1 MMAGTTKTFATFG
14 LGALSLVLGCSA
26 GPSGSLRRHHSAA
39 RHIEYD
45 ALTRTGFER
54 TESTHNEA
62 AEFFV
67 PVRRGRVSSTFG
79 YRRNPFNGAVQFH
92 RGVDIAVD
100 TGTPVRACWGGR
112 VESVEWSRGSGH
124 QVRLSHPGGR
134 TTVYKHLSAVRV
146 ARGRWVDGGD
156 QVGASGN
163 TGTMSTGPHL
173 HLETIGGGK
182 PLDPGRFDSRLARK
196 GSLL

>member
-1 MMAGTTKTFATFG
+1 MGETKRKLAKVALGT
-14 LGALSLVLGCSA
+14 LSLALGCSS
-26 GPSGSLRRHHSAA
+26 GPSGSLRRHSSVA
-39 RHIEYD
+39 RHIEFD
-45 ALTRTGFER
+45 TRARFAFEH
-54 TESTHNEA
+54 TDTAPVEA
-62 AEFFV
+62 AEFFI
-67 PVRRGRVSSTFG
+67 PVRKGRVSSTFG

-124 QVRLSHPGGR
+124 QVRLSHAGGR
-134 TTVYKHLSAVRV
+134 STVYKHLSAVRV

-163 TGTMSTGPHL
+163 TGMMSTGPHL

>member
-1 MMAGTTKTFATFG
+1 MFG
-14 LGALSLVLGCSA
+14 LGALALALGCSA
-26 GPSGSLRRHHSAA
+26 GPSGSLRRQHPVA
-39 RHIEYD
+39 RHFDYD
-45 ALTRTGFER
+45 ARARFAIER
-54 TESTHNEA
+54 TDSVPA
-62 AEFFV
+62 KAVEFFM

-79 YRRNPFNGAVQFH
+79 YRRNPFNGAIQFH

-100 TGTPVRACWGGR
+100 IGTPVRACWGGR
-112 VESVEWSRGSGH
+112 VEAVEWSRGSGH
-124 QVRLSHPGGR
+124 QVRLSHQGGR
-134 TTVYKHLSAVRV
+134 ISVYKHLSAVRV

-173 HLETIGGGK
+173 HLETIGAGK
-182 PLDPGRFDSRLARK
+182 PLDPGRFDNRLARK